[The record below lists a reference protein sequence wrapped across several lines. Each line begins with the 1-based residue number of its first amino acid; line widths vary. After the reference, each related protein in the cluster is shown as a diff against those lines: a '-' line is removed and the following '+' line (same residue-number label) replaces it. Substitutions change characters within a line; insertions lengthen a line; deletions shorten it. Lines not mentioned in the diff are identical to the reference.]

1 MITSTP
7 DIPFS
12 PPAPFE
18 GITPDSAV
26 ALYESACQALA
37 EAKTLIE
44 VKEVRDRTKAIAE
57 YGRLAK
63 DRTLHIQAT
72 ELMVRAEYKLGTI
85 LAATPRNVGGRPE
98 KTRSE
103 KEQVSKPLEE
113 MGIDRKL
120 SSRAQKFASIS
131 ERAIEARIAAW
142 RERAERSSGRLTAK
156 DILRDA
162 PINGARATMAGRIE
176 PDDSLDY
183 FPTPPWATRAL
194 AEHVMPQFGLI
205 GCPFNH
211 VWEPACGEGHMAE
224 VLHEYTRSGVYATDV
239 HDYGYGRT
247 LDFLHGDHDEFPV
260 LDWIITN
267 PPFAPATDFVRR
279 ALDLAQIG
287 VAMFV
292 RTQFLESIDRYERIF
307 KPHRPTLIAFFAE
320 RVNLCKGRWEP
331 DGSTATA
338 YCWLVWIKG
347 EEPMPPFWIP
357 PGCREFL
364 TRPDDVERFTAHPVK
379 CACADPQPESG
390 GAPGPSTLAVEGLTS
405 ASVSRRGEP
414 EASIDER
421 RNPVEAAR

>member
-1 MITSTP
+1 MITSAP
-7 DIPFS
+7 DILFP

-18 GITPDSAV
+18 AITPDSAL
-26 ALYESACQALA
+26 ALYESACRALA
-37 EAKTLIE
+37 DARTLID
-44 VKEVRDRTKAIAE
+44 VKEVRDRTRAIAE

-63 DRTLHIQAT
+63 DRTLQIRAT
-72 ELMVRAEYKLGTI
+72 ELTIRAEYKLGQI
-85 LAATPRNVGGRPE
+85 LQATDLNHGALRRGAKSEPRNARPTLDE
-98 KTRSE
+98 IGVDK
-103 KEQVSKPLEE
+103 
-113 MGIDRKL
+113 KL
-120 SSRAQKFASIS
+120 SARSQKLASIS

-142 RERAERSSGRLTAK
+142 RERAERGSGRLTAK
-156 DILRDA
+156 DILRDS

-194 AEHVMPQFGLI
+194 AEYVMPQLGLI

-247 LDFLHGDHDEFPV
+247 LDFLHGNHDEFPV
-260 LDWIITN
+260 FDWIVTN
-267 PPFAPATDFVRR
+267 PPFAPATDFILR
-279 ALDLAQIG
+279 ALDLAQVG

-292 RTQFLESIDRYERIF
+292 RVQLLETIERYERIF
-307 KPHRPTLIAFFAE
+307 KPHPPTLIAFFAE

-347 EEPMPPFWIP
+347 EAPKPPFWIP
-357 PGCREFL
+357 PGCRETL
-364 TRPDDVERFTAHPVK
+364 TKPDDAERFTAHPVK
-379 CACADPQPESG
+379 LAN
-390 GAPGPSTLAVEGLTS
+390 AP
-405 ASVSRRGEP
+405 
-414 EASIDER
+414 D
-421 RNPVEAAR
+421 